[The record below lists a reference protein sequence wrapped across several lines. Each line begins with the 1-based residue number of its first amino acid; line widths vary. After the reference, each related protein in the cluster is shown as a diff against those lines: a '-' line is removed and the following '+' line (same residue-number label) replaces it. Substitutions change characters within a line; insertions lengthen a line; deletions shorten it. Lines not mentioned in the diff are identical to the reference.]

1 MEKWL
6 KKQSKVVQILLLVI
20 PPINWVVELVMRW
33 QQFLAKNTA
42 PRLVLAI
49 LAWPL
54 GAVLGWIDA
63 VLLLLDG
70 KLLSLD

>member
-6 KKQSKVVQILLLVI
+6 KKQSKLVQILVLVI

-42 PRLVLAI
+42 PRLVVAI
-49 LAWPL
+49 LALPL
-54 GAVLGWIDA
+54 GTVLGWIDA
-63 VLLLLDG
+63 VLLLLYG
-70 KLLSLD
+70 KLLSID